1 MQIKI
6 CGITTLREIEF
17 VNELKPDYIGLVFA
31 ESKRKVN
38 KEKAFELCNRLNK
51 DIKTV
56 AVFRNNS
63 FEEITKVLEKIPVDI
78 LQLHGNETEYMVK
91 RIKDIFK
98 GEVWRGIN
106 YKEYSEEKLN
116 LIDKVIID
124 SLNPGSGKVFDWTS
138 IEKIST
144 NKEIIKGIDI
154 SSGAEDI
161 NEKGNLEKSYIKM
174 KKIIEKVRGYNERE
188 I

>member
-6 CGITTLREIEF
+6 CGITTLREVEF

-38 KEKAFELCNRLNK
+38 EEKAFQLCKYLNK
-51 DIKTV
+51 EIKTV

-63 FEEITKVLEKIPVDI
+63 FEEIKNVLEKVPIDI

-144 NKEIIKGIDI
+144 NKEIILAGGLNINNLDDALKIKNIKGIDI

-161 NEKGNLEKSYIKM
+161 NEKGNLEK
-174 KKIIEKVRGYNERE
+174 
-188 I
+188 

>member
-38 KEKAFELCNRLNK
+38 KEKAFKLCNRLNK

-144 NKEIIKGIDI
+144 NKEIILAGGLNINNLDDALKIKNIKGIDI

-161 NEKGNLEKSYIKM
+161 N
-174 KKIIEKVRGYNERE
+174 
-188 I
+188 

>member
-38 KEKAFELCNRLNK
+38 EEKAFQLCKYLNK
-51 DIKTV
+51 EIKTV

-63 FEEITKVLEKIPVDI
+63 FEEIKNVLEKVPIDI

-116 LIDKVIID
+116 LVKDMIMSATKDVKQAVDKKNKKSEDKEEKDNDDVIID
-124 SLNPGSGKVFDWTS
+124 LNKNDYR
-138 IEKIST
+138 EK
-144 NKEIIKGIDI
+144 KDE
-154 SSGAEDI
+154 E
-161 NEKGNLEKSYIKM
+161 
-174 KKIIEKVRGYNERE
+174 
-188 I
+188 

>member
-1 MQIKI
+1 M
-6 CGITTLREIEF
+6 
-17 VNELKPDYIGLVFA
+17 
-31 ESKRKVN
+31 
-38 KEKAFELCNRLNK
+38 NK

-106 YKEYSEEKLN
+106 YKEYSEEN
-116 LIDKVIID
+116 
-124 SLNPGSGKVFDWTS
+124 
-138 IEKIST
+138 
-144 NKEIIKGIDI
+144 
-154 SSGAEDI
+154 
-161 NEKGNLEKSYIKM
+161 
-174 KKIIEKVRGYNERE
+174 
-188 I
+188 